1 MKVEP
6 RQKFGLLIHNETD
19 QHIAD
24 ILSCLTDRDSVLLF
38 SFYERNLNLVDPGIQ
53 QFIAEQQVCV
63 NQNG

>member
-24 ILSCLTDRDSVLLF
+24 ISSCFVGRDSVFL
-38 SFYERNLNLVDPGIQ
+38 
-53 QFIAEQQVCV
+53 
-63 NQNG
+63 